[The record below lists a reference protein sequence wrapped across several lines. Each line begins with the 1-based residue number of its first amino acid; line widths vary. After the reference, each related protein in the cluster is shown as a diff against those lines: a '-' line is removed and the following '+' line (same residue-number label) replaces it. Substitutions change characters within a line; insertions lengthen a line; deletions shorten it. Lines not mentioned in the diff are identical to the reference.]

1 MRPRASR
8 LFQIPGGDRPF
19 EIPGWIAPPS
29 GLSSAQ
35 GMKRSLGAQTLVHP
49 TPVFVVGTYD
59 AQGRPNV
66 MTASWAGVCCS
77 QPPCVSVALRR
88 ATYTYENLLARRAFT
103 ISIPSQTQVRY
114 ADYFGLASGRDVDKF
129 AATGLTP
136 AHSLLVDAPYVEEFP
151 LVLECRLLQSVEVGL
166 HTLFIGEILD
176 VKADESVL
184 NGEGRTDPEKLRPLA
199 FAPDTQAYYALGE
212 FVARAF
218 AVGEEIKL
226 RVPDPHCA

>member
-1 MRPRASR
+1 
-8 LFQIPGGDRPF
+8 
-19 EIPGWIAPPS
+19 
-29 GLSSAQ
+29 
-35 GMKRSLGAQTLVHP
+35 MKRSLGAQTLVHP

-59 AQGRPNV
+59 AQGRPNA
-66 MTASWAGVCCS
+66 MTASWAGLCCS

-103 ISIPSQTQVRY
+103 ISIPSQSQVRY
-114 ADYFGLASGRDVDKF
+114 ADYLGLVSGREVDKF

-136 AHSLLVDAPYVEEFP
+136 TRSLLVDAPYVEEFP
-151 LVLECRLLQSVEVGL
+151 LVLECRLLHSVEVGL

-176 VKADESVL
+176 VKADESIL
-184 NGEGRTDPEKLRPLA
+184 GGEGRTDPEKLRPLA
-199 FAPDTQAYYALGE
+199 FAPDVQAYYALGD